1 MQKKPEDTYCYGLW
15 KSGLPDQ
22 LLWYCVEPAQRSYS
36 PLDIPTWSWASTMH
50 GIRFLNIKKAK
61 NVCKDIRFNE
71 DRGTL
76 MVRSQMK
83 KVPRIITPLNPNLES
98 FGKPDDDLTPARYNT
113 FMEEARNTLPVSM
126 ACAIYTDRAKVLG
139 WGILDEGERWTPSS
153 NVFCLALMSRKAF
166 PFPTKESSETFKRTT
181 RISWQ
186 EDLVMLLQ
194 RSSSSTDIYQ
204 RIRVGIVFWKL

>member
-1 MQKKPEDTYCYGLW
+1 MEERP
-15 KSGLPDQ
+15 SR
-22 LLWYCVEPAQRSYS
+22 PALMVLRRTCPAYS